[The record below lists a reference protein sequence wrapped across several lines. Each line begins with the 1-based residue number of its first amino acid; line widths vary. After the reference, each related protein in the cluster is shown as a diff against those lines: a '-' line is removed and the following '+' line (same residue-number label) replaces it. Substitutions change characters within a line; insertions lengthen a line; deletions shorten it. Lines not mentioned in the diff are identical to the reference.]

1 MAHYIARRIVW
12 VIFVLLA
19 VTLITYAIFFL
30 LPAGDP
36 AVRHAGKIPSEANVA
51 EIRQQF
57 GLDRP
62 VYVQYGKFVRNFFG
76 GDEYGWPGLGF
87 SYETRTS
94 VRDKIATAAPRT
106 LWLIAG
112 AAVLWL
118 IGGIAIGVVS
128 AVRRRSLLDRA
139 AMLFALF
146 GISAPVFWLGL
157 LLLFVFWEKLGL
169 LPGTGYVPIA
179 DGPFEWFKHLI
190 LPWCVLALAF
200 AAVYARMTRGNLLE
214 TMGEDYIRTARAK
227 GLSERRVVLKH
238 GLRSSLTPIITL
250 LGIDIAV
257 LVGGAVITERVFN
270 IQGLGH
276 LAVTGVFDQDL
287 PVTQGVI
294 LVGAGAVAIMS
305 LVADI
310 VHARLDP
317 RVRFE

>member
-1 MAHYIARRIVW
+1 MGHYIARRIFW
-12 VIFVLLA
+12 VGVVLLV
-19 VTLITYAIFFL
+19 VTLITYVIFFL

-36 AVRHAGKIPSEANVA
+36 AIRHTGKNPTEANIA
-51 EIRQQF
+51 EIRRQF
-57 GLDRP
+57 GLDKP

-76 GDEYGWPGLGF
+76 GDQYGWPGLGF

-94 VRDKIATAAPRT
+94 VRDKVLTAAPRT

-112 AAVLWL
+112 AVIIWV
-118 IGGIAIGVVS
+118 IVGISVGVVS
-128 AVRRRSLLDRA
+128 AIKRRSLLDRFS
-139 AMLFALF
+139 MTFALF
-146 GISAPVFWLGL
+146 GISAPVFWLAL
-157 LLLFVFWEKLGL
+157 LLLFVFWQKLGW
-169 LPGTGYVPIA
+169 LPGTGYTPISEGA
-179 DGPFEWFKHLI
+179 LDWFKHLI

-200 AAVYARMTRGNLLE
+200 AAIYARMMRGNLLE

-250 LGIDIAV
+250 LGIDMAI
-257 LVGGAVITERVFN
+257 LLGGAVITERVFN

-276 LAVTGVFDQDL
+276 IAVTGVFDQDL

-294 LVGAGAVAIMS
+294 LVTAAAVAIMS

>member
-1 MAHYIARRIVW
+1 MAHYIARRIFW
-12 VIFVLLA
+12 VAVVLLV

-30 LPAGDP
+30 LPAGDT
-36 AVRHAGKIPSEANVA
+36 AARHAGKRASEANIA
-51 EIRQQF
+51 ELRKQF
-57 GLDRP
+57 GLDKP

-76 GDEYGWPGLGF
+76 GDQYGWPGLGF

-94 VRDKIATAAPRT
+94 VLDQVVEAAPRT

-112 AAVLWL
+112 AVVIWVFV
-118 IGGIAIGVVS
+118 GISVGILSAIK
-128 AVRRRSLLDRA
+128 RRSFLDRFS
-139 AMLFALF
+139 MTFALF

-157 LLLFVFWEKLGL
+157 LLLFLFWRKLGW
-169 LPGTGYVPIA
+169 LPGTGYVPISE
-179 DGPFEWFKHLI
+179 GSLEWFKHLI

-200 AAVYARMTRGNLLE
+200 AAIYARIMRGNLLE

-238 GLRSSLTPIITL
+238 GLRSSLTPIVTL
-250 LGIDIAV
+250 LGIDMAI
-257 LVGGAVITERVFN
+257 LLGGAVITESVFN
-270 IQGLGH
+270 IRGLGH
-276 LAVTGVFDQDL
+276 LAVTGAFDQDL

-294 LVGAGAVAIMS
+294 LVTASAVAVMS

-317 RVRFE
+317 RVRLG

>member
-1 MAHYIARRIVW
+1 MGHYIARRIFW
-12 VIFVLLA
+12 VGVVLLV

-36 AVRHAGKIPSEANVA
+36 AIRHTGKNPTEANIA
-51 EIRQQF
+51 EIRRQF
-57 GLDRP
+57 GLDKP

-76 GDEYGWPGLGF
+76 GDQYGWPGLGF

-94 VRDKIATAAPRT
+94 VRDKVLTAAPRT

-112 AAVLWL
+112 AVIIWV
-118 IGGIAIGVVS
+118 IVGISVGVVS
-128 AVRRRSLLDRA
+128 AIKRRSLLDRFS
-139 AMLFALF
+139 MTFALF
-146 GISAPVFWLGL
+146 GISAPVFWLAL
-157 LLLFVFWEKLGL
+157 LLLFVFWQKLGW
-169 LPGTGYVPIA
+169 LPGTGYTPISEGA
-179 DGPFEWFKHLI
+179 LDWFKHLI

-200 AAVYARMTRGNLLE
+200 AAIYARMMRGNLLE

-250 LGIDIAV
+250 LGIDMAI
-257 LVGGAVITERVFN
+257 LLGGAVITERVFN

-276 LAVTGVFDQDL
+276 IAVTGVFDQDL

-294 LVGAGAVAIMS
+294 LVTAAAVAIMS

>member
-1 MAHYIARRIVW
+1 MGHYVARRIFW
-12 VIFVLLA
+12 VAVVLLV

-36 AVRHAGKIPSEANVA
+36 AIRHAGKRPTQTNIA
-51 EIRQQF
+51 EIRAQF

-76 GDEYGWPGLGF
+76 GDEHGWPGLGF

-94 VRDKIATAAPRT
+94 VRDKILDAAPRT

-112 AAVLWL
+112 AVVIWVIVGVAV
-118 IGGIAIGVVS
+118 GVLS
-128 AVRRRSLLDRA
+128 ALKRRSILDRL
-139 AMLFALF
+139 AMTLALF
-146 GISAPVFWLGL
+146 GVSAPVFWLGL

-179 DGPFEWFKHLI
+179 DGAFDWFKHLI

-200 AAVYARMTRGNLLE
+200 AAIYARITRGNLLE

-238 GLRSSLTPIITL
+238 GLRSSLTPIVTL
-250 LGIDIAV
+250 LGIDMAV
-257 LVGGAVITERVFN
+257 LLGGAVITESVFN

-276 LAVTGVFDQDL
+276 IAVKGVFDQDL

-294 LVGAGAVAIMS
+294 LVGAAAVAIMS

-310 VHARLDP
+310 VHARRDP

>member
-112 AAVLWL
+112 AAVIWL
-118 IGGIAIGVVS
+118 IGGIAIGGVLGE
-128 AVRRRSLLDRA
+128 ARA
-139 AMLFALF
+139 AARDWIGRIRCLNHSN
-146 GISAPVFWLGL
+146 GPSAIGVLAGAPPSVR
-157 LLLFVFWEKLGL
+157 
-169 LPGTGYVPIA
+169 
-179 DGPFEWFKHLI
+179 
-190 LPWCVLALAF
+190 VLALAF